1 MTEKEK
7 IKLIFAFKVKYLRQQ
22 KGLSYQQL
30 REATGMSTSYLH
42 DIEKGTKYPKIDK
55 ITALAKALGV
65 DYNELVSTNASKK
78 IQPIINLLQSDFL
91 NLFPVELFGLDIYTL
106 FNMFSNT
113 PDQVNAFIS
122 TIIKITRN
130 YQMRNEHFY
139 EASLRSYQELFD
151 NYFEEIEQSV
161 KAFRAAH
168 TIEWAV
174 PYTNVFLTQIL
185 QESYGVQVEY
195 ETLPQQAN
203 LSAIRSF
210 YSRKKQ
216 TLYLNQGLSSA
227 QINFLL
233 ARELG
238 FQFMAITERPYA
250 TRIVS
255 QDSFEKLFNNFKA
268 SYFSVALL
276 MDEDELAADIRTLA
290 QCPTWEA
297 QGLLHLLDKYDVT
310 PEMLL
315 QRMTNIFPKHL
326 GIKELFFLR
335 LYGKSATE
343 EYHMTKELHL
353 SQLHNPH
360 SNVRNEHYCR
370 RWIAVQAIRDL
381 RQRNSAAPIAAAQI
395 SQYWKTTN
403 QYLCLS
409 IAKPA
414 HGAGNDGV
422 SVTVGLLLTPEVRQQ
437 FRFLSDPELKAEA
450 VNTTCERCSIFD
462 CEVRAMPPVVL
473 QEVDAQQK
481 VLDALVDLG

>member
-22 KGLSYQQL
+22 QGLSYQQL

-65 DYNELVSTNASKK
+65 DYDELVSTSASRK

-91 NLFPVELFGLDIYTL
+91 KLFPVELFGLDIYTL
-106 FNMFSNT
+106 FSMFTNT
-113 PDQVNAFIS
+113 PDRVNAFIS

-139 EASLRSYQELFD
+139 EAALRSYQELFD

-161 KAFRAAH
+161 KAFRQAH
-168 TIEWAV
+168 AIQETV
-174 PYTNVFLTQIL
+174 PYTNAYLTQL
-185 QESYGVQVEY
+185 LKDGYGIEVEY
-195 ETLPQQAN
+195 DTLPQKVD
-203 LSAIRSF
+203 LTAIRSF
-210 YSRKKQ
+210 YSEKEQ
-216 TLYLNQGLSSA
+216 ILYLNKGLSSA

-238 FQFMAITERPYA
+238 FQFMEVTERPYA

-276 MDEDELAADIRTLA
+276 MDEDELAEDIRTFGKR
-290 QCPTWEA
+290 PNWEA
-297 QGLLHLLDKYDVT
+297 DSLLHLLDKYDVT

-326 GIKELFFLR
+326 GIKDLFFLR
-335 LYGKSATE
+335 LYGKSEVE

-353 SQLHNPH
+353 SQLHTPH

-370 RWIAVQAIRDL
+370 RWIAIQAMRDL
-381 RQRNSAAPIAAAQI
+381 RQQDQTQPIAAAQI

-403 QYLCLS
+403 QYLCLT

-414 HGAGNDGV
+414 HQAGGV
-422 SVTVGLLLTPEVRQQ
+422 SVTVGLLLTPAVRQQ
-437 FRFLSDPELKAEA
+437 FRFLSDPNLKAEA

-473 QEVDAQQK
+473 QEADAQQK
-481 VLDALVDLG
+481 VLDALAGLG